1 MPAFCY
7 CFCGK
12 ACKCFDKSS
21 TRSLSLSQQLHPL
34 IAHSC
39 LLSELLC
46 SLVLTTACSLNCLT
60 CSTVLLALSI
70 ALCSTASL
78 PLPLSLPSSSLLL
91 SKQTRGTAWAA
102 AAAAAA
108 DNFALFRPFWGV
120 ARRQVATH
128 AHSRRVSRQRR
139 WLRLRRRRRPR
150 LVPNQRLKRAKQQI
164 KIGKCELCLFVW
176 CACVCACVSVSVC
189 VCSRVCAL
197 IWIWIT
203 VAAKNFYL
211 WF

>member
-1 MPAFCY
+1 MFIANILRVHLTQQQPNCY
-7 CFCGK
+7 TKSFLPCCCICCALSTACSPNCLLTKPLTLSLAYSLLLSCCACVLLLFLCGK
-12 ACKCFDKSS
+12 ACKCFDKSC
-21 TRSLSLSQQLHPL
+21 TRSLSLSQQPHSL
-34 IAHSC
+34 IAHNC

-46 SLVLTTACSLNCLT
+46 SLVPTTACSLNCLT
-60 CSTVLLALSI
+60 YSTVLLALST

-91 SKQTRGTAWAA
+91 SKQTRGTAWA

-139 WLRLRRRRRPR
+139 
-150 LVPNQRLKRAKQQI
+150 
-164 KIGKCELCLFVW
+164 
-176 CACVCACVSVSVC
+176 
-189 VCSRVCAL
+189 
-197 IWIWIT
+197 
-203 VAAKNFYL
+203 
-211 WF
+211 

>member
-1 MPAFCY
+1 MQIFCAFTPRSSSGSQTVIQRAFCHAAAYAALSQLLVLLTACSLNHLLSHSLTLCCSHAMPAFCY

-139 WLRLRRRRRPR
+139 
-150 LVPNQRLKRAKQQI
+150 
-164 KIGKCELCLFVW
+164 
-176 CACVCACVSVSVC
+176 
-189 VCSRVCAL
+189 
-197 IWIWIT
+197 
-203 VAAKNFYL
+203 
-211 WF
+211 